1 MVLTYKQVRKRLQ
14 KKWWIEIRSKGSPNT
29 LLEEPQD
36 PNDRFIVYGEP
47 QTWWEQKLKE
57 PKAQS
62 VLAQLKKQ
70 RVFCTMS
77 NDHIQ
82 ITANTLPLY
91 KVEQWQHL
99 LNEAPPTPKDWKNSQ
114 NGRFIPAKKQNAL
127 AFQSGAPFTIS
138 PLRATKR
145 VLKHQDAVKA
155 PKIPVS
161 HPP

>member
-1 MVLTYKQVRKRLQ
+1 MRKRLQ
-14 KKWWIEIRSKGSPNT
+14 KKWWIEIRSKGNQARPNV
-29 LLEEPQD
+29 LLKEAQD
-36 PNDRFIVYGEP
+36 PNDGFVIYGEP
-47 QTWWEQKLKE
+47 KTWWEQKLKE
-57 PKAQS
+57 PKAQLI
-62 VLAQLKKQ
+62 LAQMKDQ
-70 RVFCTMS
+70 RVFCTMT

-82 ITANTLPLY
+82 ITANTLPAY

-99 LNEAPPTPKDWKNSQ
+99 LNEAPPTPKDWKDSQ
-114 NGRFIPAKKQNAL
+114 TGRVIPAKKQNAL

-145 VLKHQDAVKA
+145 VLKHRNAVKA